1 MGFMQAAALA
11 AANSTVF
18 RKMAS
23 PPRSRSKS
31 PERQDQHQQQHLE
44 RNNKIMLMN
53 LRSPMASADWL
64 HARHRPAL
72 HVFHDSLAAG
82 TTRGDLLSGHCDDA
96 DADAGPGA
104 GADANT
110 NDGADVGGA
119 VAGEGCDDVD
129 AGGVADAGAAEDL
142 RDSFT

>member
-1 MGFMQAAALA
+1 MEFMQAAALA

-31 PERQDQHQQQHLE
+31 PERQDQQQQHHHHHLE

-64 HARHRPAL
+64 HARHRPPL
-72 HVFHDSLAAG
+72 HDSLAAD
-82 TTRGDLLSGHCDDA
+82 TTRGDLLSGHC
-96 DADAGPGA
+96 
-104 GADANT
+104 ADANT
-110 NDGADVGGA
+110 IAGADVGGA
-119 VAGEGCDDVD
+119 VAGEGCVDAD

-142 RDSFT
+142 RDNFA